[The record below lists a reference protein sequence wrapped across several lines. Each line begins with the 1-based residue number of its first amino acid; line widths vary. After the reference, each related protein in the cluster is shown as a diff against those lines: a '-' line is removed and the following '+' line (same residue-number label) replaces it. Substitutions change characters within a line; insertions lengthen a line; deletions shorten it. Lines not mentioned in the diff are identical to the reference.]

1 MLDFVGMVVIPA
13 LMVFAVNALVVFMD
27 IPRGAKLIL
36 AAGAGLWIGL
46 AAAAASA
53 GWLAIAEPFPVI
65 GIFVA
70 LPLAAAAIATTWP
83 GARKALLGLLLP
95 LLIGLNIGRVFA
107 VLFLLLAVEGR
118 LAGPFPYFA
127 GLGDIIT
134 GVVAIP
140 LVWLARETKGQTAR
154 IGRLELVRGRRSR
167 ARHFPRRDIGA
178 RRALAAL
185 SCRSRLGSHA
195 AVALLVS
202 SDGAGTAL
210 FDPARDHLG
219 SAAEAT
225 WAVGCRGRL
234 GRHPSSNS
242 WLASWRILAQRRSA
256 GCGLPRME
264 GGLPGIFA
272 VKRCLFVQSAPRLAQ
287 F

>member
-154 IGRLELVRGRRSR
+154 IAAWNWFGAADLVLAIFLGVTS
-167 ARHFPRRDIGA
+167 AQGA
-178 RRALAAL
+178 PLQL
-185 SCRSRLGSHA
+185 FHA
-195 AVALLVS
+195 A
-202 SDGAGTAL
+202 
-210 FDPARDHLG
+210 PG
-219 SAAEAT
+219 SAAMQHPPFSFVPTVLVPLYLILHAII
-225 WAVGCRGRL
+225 WVRLRKQLGQPAAVV
-234 GRHPSSNS
+234 
-242 WLASWRILAQRRSA
+242 A
-256 GCGLPRME
+256 
-264 GGLPGIFA
+264 
-272 VKRCLFVQSAPRLAQ
+272 
-287 F
+287 